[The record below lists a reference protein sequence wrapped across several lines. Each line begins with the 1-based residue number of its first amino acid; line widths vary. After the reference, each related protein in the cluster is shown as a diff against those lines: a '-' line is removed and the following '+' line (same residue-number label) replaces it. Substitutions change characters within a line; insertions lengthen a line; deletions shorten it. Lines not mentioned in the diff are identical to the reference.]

1 MTEIKESQR
10 SGSTGT
16 IALLQSLDEPAQPY
30 FAAKKLHLTIG
41 HCGYVSP
48 HLFPISSGDHSPF
61 RSPTDSPISVRAHS
75 SCHFI
80 SLFPMLTSSDTRALL
95 CSRETGEVIALTEQH
110 HAEARVEATRLRR
123 MGAKRLV
130 ADSFG
135 ESRWMGVIE
144 NTRG

>member
-1 MTEIKESQR
+1 VLTDIKESQR

-41 HCGYVSP
+41 HCGQVSP
-48 HLFPISSGDHSPF
+48 RPFPISF
-61 RSPTDSPISVRAHS
+61 PISISSSFPEYISFSAHS
-75 SCHFI
+75 SCQSI
-80 SLFPMLTSSDTRALL
+80 SLIPLLTSSDTRALL

>member
-1 MTEIKESQR
+1 
-10 SGSTGT
+10 
-16 IALLQSLDEPAQPY
+16 
-30 FAAKKLHLTIG
+30 
-41 HCGYVSP
+41 
-48 HLFPISSGDHSPF
+48 
-61 RSPTDSPISVRAHS
+61 
-75 SCHFI
+75 
-80 SLFPMLTSSDTRALL
+80 MLTSSDTRALL

-144 NTRG
+144 NTRGSVRVSLLRRR

>member
-1 MTEIKESQR
+1 LTEIEKSQR

-41 HCGYVSP
+41 HCGQVFPPAACESP
-48 HLFPISSGDHSPF
+48 
-61 RSPTDSPISVRAHS
+61 
-75 SCHFI
+75 
-80 SLFPMLTSSDTRALL
+80 LTSSDTRALL
-95 CSRETGEVIALTEQH
+95 CSRETGEVIALTEKH

-123 MGAKRLV
+123 MGANRLI